1 MDAIEYQ
8 HLPVTPFENLLDLHG
23 QVAVV
28 TGGSSGIGLDISRR
42 LAQAGARVVIGSL
55 ARERTDEL
63 MDEGLDVH
71 FVATDVSCREQLVR
85 LGAEASGQGKLRIWV
100 NNAGIY
106 PLKAIDEVDGGFWDR
121 MQAINTRAAFFGAQ
135 CAQALIRRHGEGGSI
150 INLSSVCGH
159 RPMANH
165 VTYDTSK
172 GAILA
177 MTRSLAKDLSGHGI
191 RVNSISP
198 GLTATPGNLEPE
210 LFRQH
215 QHNRVLENIPLGR
228 PGEPYEI
235 ANVALFLA
243 SPLAS
248 YITGTDITVD
258 GGWLLHGS

>member
-1 MDAIEYQ
+1 MDVIEYQ
-8 HLPVTPFENLLDLHG
+8 HLTETPFESLLDLRG

-63 MDEGLDVH
+63 VHEGLDVH
-71 FVATDVSCREQLVR
+71 FVATDVSCREQLER
-85 LGAEASGQGKLRIWV
+85 LAAEASGQGRLRIWV

-106 PLKAIDEVDGGFWDR
+106 PLKSIDEVDESFWDR
-121 MQAINTRAAFFGAQ
+121 MQAINTRAVFFGAQ
-135 CAQALIRRHGEGGSI
+135 CAQAQIRRHGEGGGI

-159 RPMANH
+159 RPMTNH

-177 MTRSLAKDLSGHGI
+177 MTRSLAKDLSRHGI

-215 QHNRVLENIPLGR
+215 QQNRVLENIPLGR

-248 YITGTDITVD
+248 YLTGTDITVD

>member
-1 MDAIEYQ
+1 MDVIEYQ
-8 HLPVTPFENLLDLHG
+8 HLTETPFESLLDLRG

-63 MDEGLDVH
+63 VHEGLDVH
-71 FVATDVSCREQLVR
+71 FVATDVSCREQLER
-85 LGAEASGQGKLRIWV
+85 LAAEASGQGRLRIWV

-106 PLKAIDEVDGGFWDR
+106 PLKSIDEVDESFWDR
-121 MQAINTRAAFFGAQ
+121 MQAINTRAVFFGAQ
-135 CAQALIRRHGEGGSI
+135 CAQAQIRRHGEGGSI

-159 RPMANH
+159 RPMTNH

-177 MTRSLAKDLSGHGI
+177 MTRSLAKDLSRHGI

-215 QHNRVLENIPLGR
+215 QQNRVLENIPLGR

-248 YITGTDITVD
+248 YLTGTDITVD

>member
-1 MDAIEYQ
+1 MQAIEYR
-8 HLPVTPFENLLDLHG
+8 HLAETPFADLLDLG
-23 QVAVV
+23 GKVAVV
-28 TGGSSGIGLDISRR
+28 TGGSSGIGLAISRR

-55 ARERTDEL
+55 ARESTDEL
-63 MDEGLDVH
+63 LDEGLAVS
-71 FVATDVSCREQLVR
+71 FVATDVSCREQIAR
-85 LGAEASGQGKLRIWV
+85 LAAEAERQGGLDIWV

-106 PLKAIDEVDGGFWDR
+106 PLKAVEAVDEVFWDR
-121 MQAINTRAAFFGAQ
+121 MQAINTRAAFFGARYAREQ
-135 CAQALIRRHGEGGSI
+135 MLRHGRGGSI
-150 INLSSVCGH
+150 VNLSSVCGH

-177 MTRSLAKDLSGHGI
+177 MTRSLARDLARDGI

-215 QHNRVLENIPLGR
+215 QQNRVLENIPLGR
-228 PGEPYEI
+228 PGEPFEI
-235 ANVALFLA
+235 ANVVLFLA

-258 GGWLLHGS
+258 GGWLLYGS

>member
-1 MDAIEYQ
+1 MDAIHYQ
-8 HLPVTPFENLLDLHG
+8 HLPATPFDALLDLRD

-28 TGGSSGIGLDISRR
+28 TGGSAGIGLAISRR

-55 ARERTDEL
+55 AREHTDALLE
-63 MDEGLDVH
+63 EGLAAR
-71 FVATDVSCREQLVR
+71 FVATDVSRREHIER
-85 LGAEASGQGKLRIWV
+85 LAAEAGGQGRLRIWV

-106 PLKAIDEVDGGFWDR
+106 PLKPIDEVDEAFWDR
-121 MQAINTRAAFFGAQ
+121 LQAINCRAAFFGAQ
-135 CAQALIRRHGEGGSI
+135 CAQAQMRKHGEGGSI
-150 INLSSVCGH
+150 INLASVCGH

-172 GAILA
+172 GALLA
-177 MTRSLAKDLSGHGI
+177 MTRSLAKDLSRHGI
-191 RVNSISP
+191 RVNAISP

-228 PGEPYEI
+228 PGEPEEI

-243 SPLAS
+243 SPMAAYL
-248 YITGTDITVD
+248 TGTDITVD